1 MKLISINSRQLG
13 NWKITSLTVQYRLQS
28 IVWLHM
34 LFHIIMQ
41 KSKLIY
47 TILYLKKKKKNDN
60 FDRIEISEGIGVNK
74 TSKSKQ
80 WDICYYWYFL
90 DKGLKFQP
98 DVCNRCHG
106 VLMMSMNLSDI
117 AFIKIQGADYRCIIS
132 GISAKYD
139 KLNANC
145 YYKL

>member
-1 MKLISINSRQLG
+1 MKNNIVNGTVSITVNRVITYVISYNYA
-13 NWKITSLTVQYRLQS
+13 KIEVDLHDSLPQ
-28 IVWLHM
+28 
-34 LFHIIMQ
+34 
-41 KSKLIY
+41 
-47 TILYLKKKKKNDN
+47 KKKNNDN

-74 TSKSKQ
+74 TSKWKQ

-98 DVCNRCHG
+98 DVCSRCHG

-117 AFIKIQGADYRCIIS
+117 TFIKIQGADYRCIIS